1 VKVPLVEC
9 ENCGTEVE
17 KIPSLIKRTK
27 HHFCSKEC
35 HNEWKSENVRGEN
48 HPLFNKEK
56 ISCDYCGKE
65 FLRRPSHIKRRNKS
79 RNYCSRECKNK
90 DQTEREKVKAVCTTC
105 GKEFEKYEGQV
116 RNDDRHFCSRECFE
130 NRPMK
135 GENNPNWK
143 GGLAIVECRYCNEEF
158 EVKPARKDEAIFCS
172 HKCYG
177 KWLSENVKG
186 ENHPLYGETLEKMQG
201 ERNPAWRGGYEP
213 YYGENWHPQ
222 RRKALE
228 RDNHTCRV
236 CGMEED
242 GREHDVH
249 HIVPRREFDTVE
261 EANILD
267 NLITL
272 CRSCHGRADIGKI
285 PEEKLRGLV
294 S

>member
-1 VKVPLVEC
+1 VPLVEC

-17 KIPSLIKRTK
+17 KIPSLIKRAE

-35 HNEWKSENVRGEN
+35 HNEWKSENVRGEK
-48 HPLFNKEK
+48 HPLFTKKK

-65 FLRRPSHIKRRNKS
+65 FLRKPSHINR
-79 RNYCSRECKNK
+79 RNYCSPECKK
-90 DQTEREKVKAVCTTC
+90 KGLTERKKIKVVCTTC
-105 GKEFEKYEGQV
+105 GREFKKYE
-116 RNDDRHFCSRECFE
+116 DRVKNHDNHFCSRECFE
-130 NRPMK
+130 NRPIK
-135 GENNPNWK
+135 GKNNPNWK
-143 GGLAIVECRYCNEEF
+143 GGFATVECQYCNEEF
-158 EVKPARKDEAIFCS
+158 EVKPSRKDKAKFCS
-172 HKCYG
+172 MECLG
-177 KWLSENVKG
+177 KWRAENVRG
-186 ENHPLYGETLEKMQG
+186 ENHPLHGKANEKMQG

-213 YYGENWHPQ
+213 YYGENWHSQ

-249 HIVPRREFDTVE
+249 HITHRREFDTVE
-261 EANILD
+261 EANALN

-272 CRSCHGRADIGKI
+272 CKPCHGKANIGEI
-285 PEEKLRGLV
+285 PKEELRGLI